1 MLNIQIRG
9 SRIDLYVKE
18 ISEETKKSI
27 FNQIRNTKQSLAEI
41 LLNDKKIIKGT
52 IYQTKL
58 PVLSQDSEMIVTSFK
73 NDDYYDEG
81 FSFFRKKTSKTS
93 EPPKKEL
100 ISYQNKP
107 YLIVSYDIYY
117 GCSFE
122 TDIADLDYTNFD
134 EEKLS
139 LRTLST
145 PFFDYPLIE
154 KVFFNKKKLVNLNR
168 QKEQKIRSKSII
180 YKKTITSKINNIS
193 AITFPHLFKIVSD
206 SEIDVRIK
214 NN

>member
-9 SRIDLYVKE
+9 PRINLYVKE
-18 ISEETKKSI
+18 ISEGTKKNI

-81 FSFFRKKTSKTS
+81 FSFFRKKTSDIS
-93 EPPKKEL
+93 EPSKKEL
-100 ISYQNKP
+100 IRYQNKP

-122 TDIADLDYTNFD
+122 TEIADLDYTNFD
-134 EEKLS
+134 EDKLS

-145 PFFDYPLIE
+145 PFFDYPFIE
-154 KVFFNKKKLVNLNR
+154 NIFFNKKKLVDLNR
-168 QKEQKIRSKSII
+168 QREQKMRSKSII
-180 YKKTITSKINNIS
+180 YKKIITSRINNIS
-193 AITFPHLFKIVSD
+193 GITFPHLFEIVSD

-214 NN
+214 K